1 MNIDH
6 IFIFVDSKQSADEL
20 IDFGLSEGSG
30 NVHKG
35 IGTANR
41 RFFFENFYLE
51 ILWVENEGEA
61 QSVEEIGIWERYKHK
76 ESHYSRF
83 GICFTNTKNTDYI
96 FDNAIVWKAM
106 FLKDNE
112 HVDILTS
119 KKLPWIFR
127 FPANRE
133 KNLQDEPKQD
143 TLGIKHLS
151 KVVMSLETMEFVKLL
166 NTIKSNTIVEFQK
179 SNKNSLTL
187 EFDNAKSSKVKTFE
201 NLDLVIKY

>member
-61 QSVEEIGIWERYKHK
+61 QSVEEIGIWERYGG
-76 ESHYSRF
+76 SRHSDSCYF
-83 GICFTNTKNTDYI
+83 WAGE
-96 FDNAIVWKAM
+96 
-106 FLKDNE
+106 L
-112 HVDILTS
+112 
-119 KKLPWIFR
+119 LPI
-127 FPANRE
+127 
-133 KNLQDEPKQD
+133 
-143 TLGIKHLS
+143 
-151 KVVMSLETMEFVKLL
+151 
-166 NTIKSNTIVEFQK
+166 
-179 SNKNSLTL
+179 
-187 EFDNAKSSKVKTFE
+187 SS
-201 NLDLVIKY
+201 I

>member
-1 MNIDH
+1 MDIDH
-6 IFIFVDSKQSADEL
+6 IFIFVNSKREADDL
-20 IDFGLSEGSG
+20 VNFGLSEGSG
-30 NVHKG
+30 NIHKG
-35 IGTANR
+35 VGTANR

-51 ILWVENEGEA
+51 ILWVENEEEA
-61 QSVEEIGIWERYKHK
+61 KSVEDIGIWERFNYKN
-76 ESHYSRF
+76 SHYSRF

-96 FDNAIVWKAM
+96 FNYAIKWKAM

-119 KKLPWIFR
+119 KNLPWIFR

-133 KNLQDEPKQD
+133 KNLQDEPKQHKAG
-143 TLGIKHLS
+143 LKRLS
-151 KVVMSLETMEFVKLL
+151 KIEMSLNIIEFADELSA
-166 NTIKSNTIVEFQK
+166 IKSNTIVEIKK

-187 EFDNAKSSKVKTFE
+187 EFDNAKSSKVKIFD